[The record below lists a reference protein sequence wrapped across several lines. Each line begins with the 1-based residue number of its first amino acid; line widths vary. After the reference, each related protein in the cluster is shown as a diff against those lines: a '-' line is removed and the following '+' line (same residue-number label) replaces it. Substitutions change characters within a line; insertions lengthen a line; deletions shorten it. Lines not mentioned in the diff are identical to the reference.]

1 MNFAPSAEQTEIR
14 RAARRFL
21 ATHCA
26 SAQVRAA
33 MESERGYDAEAW
45 SRAARELGWTA
56 IAVPETFGGAG
67 LGWAEVATVAEEIGR
82 ANACLPFLST
92 ACLATAALLARPDS
106 AAAGAYLPRLAAGE
120 ILGALAFAE
129 SAHVDPSDVSTVAV
143 EGSDGWVLSGTKL
156 FVVDGDAADVLLVTA
171 RAPGTSGEH
180 GVAVF
185 AVDARSP
192 GVQRERVPALDP
204 TRPLAV
210 VTLRD
215 VRAARDA
222 LVGPAPVLH
231 RALDVGAVVLAA
243 EHLGGAER
251 CLEMATDY
259 AKARVQFDR
268 PIGSFQAIKH
278 RLSDMLTAVETAR
291 SAAIWAASVAASGD
305 EDGTSPAPPERGR
318 NLDELPV
325 AASIAKSYCAEAF
338 FRCAAECLQVHGGI
352 GFTWEHDVHLFLRRA
367 RSSLTLFGSPSR
379 DRERVAQHLGL
390 GAPCS

>member
-1 MNFAPSAEQTEIR
+1 MNFTPTAEQAEIR

-26 SAQVRAA
+26 STQVRAS
-33 MESERGYDAEAW
+33 MESEVGYDVEAW
-45 SRAARELGWTA
+45 SRAARELGWAA

-67 LGWAEVATVAEEIGR
+67 LGWAEVAAVAEEVGR

-92 ACLATAALLARPDS
+92 ACLATVTLLARPDC
-106 AAAGAYLPRLAAGE
+106 AAAGTYLPRIAGGE

-129 SAHVDPSDVSTVAV
+129 SPHAGPLDVATVAA
-143 EGSDGWVLSGTKL
+143 ERSDGWVLSGTKRY
-156 FVVDGDAADVLLVTA
+156 VVDGHVADLLLVAA
-171 RAPGTSGEH
+171 RAPGTSGEE

-192 GVQRERVPALDP
+192 GVERERVPALDP

-215 VRAARDA
+215 VRVDRDA
-222 LVGPAPVLH
+222 LVGYAPVLR

-243 EHLGGAER
+243 EQLGGAER
-251 CLEMATDY
+251 CLEMATEY

-291 SAAIWAASVAASGD
+291 SAVIWAASVAASDNG
-305 EDGTSPAPPERGR
+305 
-318 NLDELPV
+318 DELPL
-325 AASIAKSYCAEAF
+325 AASIAKSYCSEAF
-338 FRCAAECLQVHGGI
+338 FRCAADCLQVHGGI
-352 GFTWEHDVHLFLRRA
+352 GFTWEHDVHLYLRRA
-367 RSSLTLFGSPSR
+367 RSTLTLFGSPAR
-379 DRERVAQHLGL
+379 DRERVAQSLGL
-390 GAPCS
+390 VGPCS

>member
-1 MNFAPSAEQTEIR
+1 MNFTPTAEQAEIR

-26 SAQVRAA
+26 STQVRAA
-33 MESERGYDAEAW
+33 MESDVGYDAEAW

-56 IAVPETFGGAG
+56 IAVPEKFGGAG
-67 LGWAEVATVAEEIGR
+67 LGWAEVAAVAEEVGR

-92 ACLATAALLARPDS
+92 ACLATATLLARADC
-106 AAAGAYLPRLAAGE
+106 AAAATYLPRIAAGE
-120 ILGALAFAE
+120 TLGALAFAE
-129 SAHVDPSDVSTVAV
+129 SPHAGPLDVATVAA
-143 EGSDGWVLSGTKL
+143 ERSDGWVLSGTKRY
-156 FVVDGDAADVLLVTA
+156 VVDGHAADLLLVTA
-171 RAPGTSGEH
+171 RVPGTSGEE

-192 GVQRERVPALDP
+192 GVDRERVPALDP

-215 VRAARDA
+215 VHVGRDA
-222 LVGPAPVLH
+222 LVGYAPVLR

-243 EHLGGAER
+243 EQLGGAER
-251 CLEMATDY
+251 CLEMATEY

-291 SAAIWAASVAASGD
+291 SAVIWAASVAGSDSGD
-305 EDGTSPAPPERGR
+305 E
-318 NLDELPV
+318 LPL
-325 AASIAKSYCAEAF
+325 AASIAKSYCSEAF
-338 FRCAAECLQVHGGI
+338 FRCAADCLQVHGGI
-352 GFTWEHDVHLFLRRA
+352 GFTWEHDVHLYLRRA
-367 RSSLTLFGSPSR
+367 RSSLTLFGSPAR
-379 DRERVAQHLGL
+379 DRDRVAQSLGL
-390 GAPCS
+390 VGPCS